1 VLSRRF
7 ALALCG
13 APATAATTT
22 TAAVIDTST
31 VRFPLRTG
39 GNPVR

>member
-7 ALALCG
+7 ALAVCP
-13 APATAATTT
+13 APATAAATT

-39 GNPVR
+39 ADPLR